1 MLYINVTFLKKLTDK
16 YCNQSRF
23 VLKLKIEKKGIAQYI
38 KEVISMEKQIII
50 SVGREFGSGGHIVAA
65 NLAKHFGLPLL
76 DSNILADIAKQ
87 NNTSED
93 YLRKY
98 DESARNY
105 LFSRSVNGFSNSP
118 EEIVAQ
124 MQFDYIKKKGDAGE
138 SFVVIGRCADWVLR
152 ENPALVRI
160 IILGNMDSKIQRTAE
175 RENISPEKAKN
186 RLEQAD
192 KRRKYFHNTH
202 SDNKWGDSRSYDI
215 TVNSSKLGLDA
226 TTELLVKYIEL
237 NCK

>member
-1 MLYINVTFLKKLTDK
+1 MD
-16 YCNQSRF
+16 
-23 VLKLKIEKKGIAQYI
+23 
-38 KEVISMEKQIII
+38 KQIII

-76 DSNILADIAKQ
+76 DSNILAEIAKE

-98 DESARNY
+98 DESARN
-105 LFSRSVNGFSNSP
+105 LFFSRTVNGFSNSP
-118 EEIVAQ
+118 EEVIAQ
-124 MQFDYIKKKGDAGE
+124 MQFDYIKKKADAGE

-152 ENPALVRI
+152 DNPALVRI
-160 IILGNMDSKIQRTAE
+160 FILGDMEAKIKRTAE
-175 RENISPEKAKN
+175 RENISEDKAKS
-186 RLEQAD
+186 RIEQAD

-215 TVNSSKLGLDA
+215 TVNSTKMGLDGV
-226 TTELLVKYIEL
+226 TELLIKYVEL
-237 NCK
+237 VSSK

>member
-1 MLYINVTFLKKLTDK
+1 MDK
-16 YCNQSRF
+16 Q
-23 VLKLKIEKKGIAQYI
+23 V
-38 KEVISMEKQIII
+38 II

-76 DSNILADIAKQ
+76 DSNILAEIAKE

-98 DESARNY
+98 DESARN
-105 LFSRSVNGFSNSP
+105 LFFSRTVNGFSNSP
-118 EEIVAQ
+118 EEVIAQ
-124 MQFDYIKKKGDAGE
+124 MQFDYIKKKADAGE

-152 ENPALVRI
+152 DNPALVRI
-160 IILGNMDSKIQRTAE
+160 FILGDMEAKIKRTAE
-175 RENISPEKAKN
+175 RENISEDKAKS
-186 RLEQAD
+186 RIEQAD

-215 TVNSSKLGLDA
+215 TVNSTKMGLDGV
-226 TTELLVKYIEL
+226 TELLIKYVEL
-237 NCK
+237 VSSK

>member
-1 MLYINVTFLKKLTDK
+1 MD
-16 YCNQSRF
+16 
-23 VLKLKIEKKGIAQYI
+23 
-38 KEVISMEKQIII
+38 KQIII

-76 DSNILADIAKQ
+76 DSNILSEIAKE

-98 DESARNY
+98 DESARN
-105 LFSRSVNGFSNSP
+105 LFFSRTVNGFSNSP
-118 EEIVAQ
+118 EEVIAQ
-124 MQFDYIKKKGDAGE
+124 MQFDYIKKKADAGE

-152 ENPALVRI
+152 DNPALVRI
-160 IILGNMDSKIQRTAE
+160 FILGDMEAKIKRTAE
-175 RENISPEKAKN
+175 RENISEDKAKS
-186 RLEQAD
+186 RIEQAD

-215 TVNSSKLGLDA
+215 TVNSTKMGLDGA
-226 TTELLVKYIEL
+226 TELLIKYVEL
-237 NCK
+237 VSSK